1 MLKLLKYD
9 LKRNLNTFAS
19 LFVLLIILQ
28 GTITILGNTRHW
40 DPVIIVFLIMMLYS
54 LTGTMLGIMSVNTY
68 NKNIKSYSR
77 RLVPKRPIWHV
88 ISSMVLGLAAQFIL
102 IILMI
107 IHVLIYY
114 AYVDDLG
121 KIFSSISISFWS
133 AFSIIIQF
141 VLFFIFLYCAIVLS
155 ATITASIKAKVG
167 VWVGIGAFFVIQA
180 ILWKVQN
187 TIFSALGLEGEYP
200 YRFVRQFEQVDATN
214 GAMLTVNGHFGAGWN
229 SVGWTSVIIDLVF
242 IASMLYATTWL
253 LRHKEQV

>member
-1 MLKLLKYD
+1 
-9 LKRNLNTFAS
+9 
-19 LFVLLIILQ
+19 
-28 GTITILGNTRHW
+28 
-40 DPVIIVFLIMMLYS
+40 
-54 LTGTMLGIMSVNTY
+54 
-68 NKNIKSYSR
+68 
-77 RLVPKRPIWHV
+77 
-88 ISSMVLGLAAQFIL
+88 MVLGLAAQFIL